1 MRSQQSA
8 IQYDAAGNMTFD
20 GSNTFT
26 YGDHGRMST
35 LVNTAGTL
43 TYSYNALGQRVAKSG
58 PATMVP
64 TGAAYYVYDQ
74 GGHLLGEYDANASP
88 LYESI
93 YLDSTDNAPPVGVT
107 NLSGSAASST
117 LTAIVYNVYSDQI
130 NTPRVITRQSDEA
143 IVWRWDSAEAF
154 GASAPDQNPNALGT
168 FIFNQRFPGQVF
180 DAESGLSQNWN
191 REYNAR
197 TGRYIQSDPIGL
209 GGGINTFAYVEANP
223 VSAIDPMGLVI
234 IILVPPGDPT
244 YPAAVA
250 HADDPNVCIVISHGS
265 PTGVN
270 QMNASKLAAYL
281 KAHGCKSTQPILLDS
296 CSTGQGNNSIAE
308 QLAKLWDAPVR
319 APTDRIWNVG
329 SWENPVPYAAFS
341 EDLRSNW
348 NRVPNPIRPG
358 YWRIFNKNG
367 PIPEPN
373 GSDAGSCSCPL
384 N

>member
-1 MRSQQSA
+1 
-8 IQYDAAGNMTFD
+8 MTFD

-93 YLDSTDNAPPVGVT
+93 YLDSTDNAPPVGVIK
-107 NLSGSAASST
+107 LSGSAASST
-117 LTAIVYNVYSDQI
+117 LSASLYNVYSDQI

-168 FIFNQRFPGQVF
+168 FTVNQRFPGQLF

-209 GGGINTFAYVEANP
+209 RGGIKTYGCAEANP
-223 VSAIDPMGLVI
+223 LSFT
-234 IILVPPGDPT
+234 DPT
-244 YPAAVA
+244 GEIVFIP
-250 HADDPNVCIVISHGS
+250 IVIGIGVGYAFDYALAQYKKEHCTCKDT
-265 PTGVN
+265 PTGAAGKAAAGGAVGG
-270 QMNASKLAAYL
+270 LARLRTNLELGRQA
-281 KAHGCKSTQPILLDS
+281 AGH
-296 CSTGQGNNSIAE
+296 
-308 QLAKLWDAPVR
+308 R
-319 APTDRIWNVG
+319 AIRH
-329 SWENPVPYAAFS
+329 
-341 EDLRSNW
+341 RSL
-348 NRVPNPIRPG
+348 V
-358 YWRIFNKNG
+358 
-367 PIPEPN
+367 
-373 GSDAGSCSCPL
+373 S
-384 N
+384 